1 VILVASQIFPE
12 SDPRLASLTDR
23 KIMKRTVFYT
33 LLLMLVPAALIQA
46 QPIDLPTAL
55 EQSKVNYPLL
65 KARQMDVQSAD
76 QDVLAAKSEYIPR
89 LAVQHQYTYGTSN
102 SVAGSFYPNPA
113 VISPSGGIR
122 AENTYVATWGS
133 FTSTLME
140 WNVFNFGRVSANV
153 SAAKAGLASTQ
164 AAYENELFQ
173 HQVRVADAY
182 LLALIANRLTRI
194 QESNLQRARRF
205 KEVVGA
211 GVRSGMRPGVDSSLA
226 NAEYTKAEMLVLETT
241 RNAQTQLLQL
251 AEFSGVIGN
260 TLPAPDSMRFF
271 SGLPL
276 LPDTSTTSLNPI
288 LSLYDARARQSA
300 ARSTAI
306 RRSYLPS
313 ISLVGAAWAR
323 GSGISPADDSFHTSF
338 NDGTEY
344 SAYNYMFGAST
355 RWNLTDII
363 PISHRYRSER
373 YHYARDREQYNDQR
387 LKLQRQRRESEIHYA
402 LMLEQ
407 ASRAPVQLAAAQRAY
422 RQASARYSSGLTDLP
437 TMLQSMVT
445 LSRAEADMAIAYSN
459 TWRALLAIAAAK
471 GDLNIFLQ
479 AIQ

>member
-1 VILVASQIFPE
+1 MKRILYSALLVALMP
-12 SDPRLASLTDR
+12 AG
-23 KIMKRTVFYT
+23 
-33 LLLMLVPAALIQA
+33 LLHA
-46 QPIDLPTAL
+46 QSIDLPTVL
-55 EQSKVNYPLL
+55 EQSKARYPLL
-65 KARQMDVQSAD
+65 KARQMDVESAD
-76 QDVLAAKSEYIPR
+76 QDVLTAKSEYVPR

-102 SVAGSFYPNPA
+102 SVSGSFYPNPA
-113 VISPSGGIR
+113 VISPSGSIR
-122 AENTYVATWGS
+122 GENTYVATWGS

-140 WNVFNFGRVSANV
+140 WNVFNFGRVAANV
-153 SAAKAGLASTQ
+153 SAARAGLASTQ
-164 AAYENELFQ
+164 AAYENEVFQ

-194 QESNLQRARRF
+194 QESNLQRAGRF
-205 KEVVGA
+205 KDVVSA
-211 GVRSGMRPGVDSSLA
+211 GVRSGMRAGVDSSLA
-226 NAEYTKAEMLVLETT
+226 NAEYTKAEMLLLETT

-251 AEFSGVIGN
+251 AEFSGAIGT
-260 TLPAPDSMRFF
+260 TLLSPDSMQFF
-271 SGLPL
+271 NTLPL
-276 LPDTSTTSLNPI
+276 LPDTSTASMNPI

-338 NDGTEY
+338 HDGTEY
-344 SAYNYMFGAST
+344 RVYNYMFGAST
-355 RWNLTDII
+355 RWNLTDIV

-373 YHYARDREQYNDQR
+373 YHYERDREQYNEQL
-387 LKLQRQRRESEIHYA
+387 LKLQRQRREAEIHYG
-402 LMLEQ
+402 LMREQ

-422 RQASARYSSGLTDLP
+422 RQASARYSSGLSDLP

-471 GDLNIFLQ
+471 GDLNIFTN
-479 AIQ
+479 AIH

>member
-1 VILVASQIFPE
+1 
-12 SDPRLASLTDR
+12 
-23 KIMKRTVFYT
+23 MKRILLISLLVVF
-33 LLLMLVPAALIQA
+33 VPAVVLHA
-46 QPIDLPTAL
+46 QRFDLPTLL
-55 EQSKVNYPLL
+55 EQSRSNYPLL
-65 KARQMDVQSAD
+65 KARQLDVESAE
-76 QDVLAAKSEYIPR
+76 QDVLTSKSDYIPR
-89 LAVQHQYTYGTSN
+89 LAVQHQYSYGTSN

-140 WNVFNFGRVSANV
+140 WNIFNFGKVSANV

-173 HQVRVADAY
+173 HQVRVTDAY
-182 LLALIANRLTRI
+182 LLTLITERLTRI

-205 KEVVGA
+205 KEVVA
-211 GVRSGMRPGVDSSLA
+211 ASVRSGLRAGVDSSLA
-226 NAEYTKAEMLVLETT
+226 NAEYTKAEMLLLETK
-241 RNAQTQLLQL
+241 RNAQSQLLQL
-251 AEFSGVIGN
+251 MELSGTIGT
-260 TLPAPDSMRFF
+260 TLEQPDSMRFF
-271 SGLPL
+271 SALPL
-276 LPDTSTTSLNPI
+276 LPDTSSASVNPI
-288 LSLYDARARQSA
+288 LELYDARMRQSV

-323 GSGISPADDSFHTSF
+323 GSGVSPADDTFQTSFH
-338 NDGTEY
+338 DGTEY
-344 SAYNYMFGAST
+344 KVYNYLFGAST

-373 YHYARDREQYNDQR
+373 YHSVRDREQYNEQV
-387 LKLQRQRRESEIHYA
+387 LKLQRQRKESQIHYS
-402 LMLEQ
+402 LMTEQ
-407 ASRAPVQLAAAQRAY
+407 ASRAPIQLAAAQRAY

-459 TWRALLAIAAAK
+459 TWRGLLAIAAAK
-471 GDLNIFLQ
+471 GDLNIFLN